1 MWESGVGG
9 GGILPLMASGFRLQ
23 VHVYKSVR
31 FYKNVYSKSL
41 YYYCMFSHS
50 SQGNSMV
57 RIISWKRPSLVT
69 LLLLKQ
75 RELIRQETL
84 CSGNSIVF
92 IPNCLVASF
101 SEAHPYLKPSLP
113 LLRVFLKTVFLQGT
127 SNPFF
132 CSETWEFIETS
143 ASIIE
148 LDTGFWDSG
157 FGPSEF
163 IYVVFSWVRHFTL
176 TLPHSTLR
184 EYKWIPA
191 NWMLGGWGGKG

>member
-1 MWESGVGG
+1 MFTVISLYTVKAYNSFHFQFMIILCENQAWGG
-9 GGILPLMASGFRLQ
+9 GGGTPFNGPYREAPSERGTVIRLR

-113 LLRVFLKTVFLQGT
+113 LLRVFLKLCFCKVLQT
-127 SNPFF
+127 HYF
-132 CSETWEFIETS
+132 
-143 ASIIE
+143 
-148 LDTGFWDSG
+148 
-157 FGPSEF
+157 
-163 IYVVFSWVRHFTL
+163 VVKHESL
-176 TLPHSTLR
+176 
-184 EYKWIPA
+184 
-191 NWMLGGWGGKG
+191 

>member
-9 GGILPLMASGFRLQ
+9 GGGGRGRGIHPLMAHPGRRQVKGVLSSGFRLR

-31 FYKNVYSKSL
+31 FYKNVYPKSL

-69 LLLLKQ
+69 MLLLKQ

-101 SEAHPYLKPSLP
+101 SEAHPYPKPSLP
-113 LLRVFLKTVFLQGT
+113 LLRVFLKLCFCKVLQT
-127 SNPFF
+127 HYF
-132 CSETWEFIETS
+132 
-143 ASIIE
+143 
-148 LDTGFWDSG
+148 
-157 FGPSEF
+157 
-163 IYVVFSWVRHFTL
+163 VVKHESL
-176 TLPHSTLR
+176 
-184 EYKWIPA
+184 
-191 NWMLGGWGGKG
+191 

>member
-1 MWESGVGG
+1 MFTVISLYTVKAYNSFHIFQFMITLCENQALVGG
-9 GGILPLMASGFRLQ
+9 GGGRGRGILPLMAHTGRLQVKGVLSSGFRLR

-31 FYKNVYSKSL
+31 FYKNVYPKSL

-69 LLLLKQ
+69 MLLLKQ

-101 SEAHPYLKPSLP
+101 SEAHPYPKPSLP
-113 LLRVFLKTVFLQGT
+113 LLRVFLKLCFCKVLQT
-127 SNPFF
+127 HYF
-132 CSETWEFIETS
+132 
-143 ASIIE
+143 
-148 LDTGFWDSG
+148 
-157 FGPSEF
+157 
-163 IYVVFSWVRHFTL
+163 VVKHESL
-176 TLPHSTLR
+176 
-184 EYKWIPA
+184 
-191 NWMLGGWGGKG
+191 

>member
-1 MWESGVGG
+1 MRIRHGG
-9 GGILPLMASGFRLQ
+9 GGGGGTPCNGPYREAPSERGTVIRLR

-113 LLRVFLKTVFLQGT
+113 LLRVFLKLCFCKVLQT
-127 SNPFF
+127 HYF
-132 CSETWEFIETS
+132 
-143 ASIIE
+143 
-148 LDTGFWDSG
+148 
-157 FGPSEF
+157 
-163 IYVVFSWVRHFTL
+163 VVKHESL
-176 TLPHSTLR
+176 
-184 EYKWIPA
+184 
-191 NWMLGGWGGKG
+191 

>member
-9 GGILPLMASGFRLQ
+9 GGGGEGAGDTTFNGPYREAPSERGTVTGFRLR

-31 FYKNVYSKSL
+31 FYKNVYPKSL

-101 SEAHPYLKPSLP
+101 SEAHPYPKPSLP
-113 LLRVFLKTVFLQGT
+113 LLRVFLKLCFCKVLQT
-127 SNPFF
+127 HYF
-132 CSETWEFIETS
+132 
-143 ASIIE
+143 
-148 LDTGFWDSG
+148 
-157 FGPSEF
+157 
-163 IYVVFSWVRHFTL
+163 VVKHESL
-176 TLPHSTLR
+176 
-184 EYKWIPA
+184 
-191 NWMLGGWGGKG
+191 